1 MEKRVGEKDKL
12 DKIIFWDSDSS
23 QETTREELKKI
34 THGSF
39 FLFEQEHRLNNILAE
54 VFYEMSFLVSQFKEV
69 QNKLLT
75 ESSPNIEYF
84 INDMNKVPFQKKNI
98 VVEFHSIPLSIYF
111 KSFLILS
118 KSVLDKLVPFYSYRF
133 KANLRSFDKKG
144 IRLIEDIK
152 RNKQPFRKCE
162 IIELINHAKREWLDS
177 LIELRD
183 EYVHYSNLQEY
194 ANFWL
199 SLEEWVEPRQ
209 LKDLTDLN
217 KPTVEVAGQKFQA
230 LEYMEMI
237 KGKLVLFLGDFIQLC
252 DFTSDRRPK
261 ISLRCIECDHV
272 FAKNNHPKKG
282 QITIMDKLKFEI
294 KDISKDYAVIICSQC
309 GGQTDT
315 DLKFWPS
322 QSLQS
327 H

>member
-1 MEKRVGEKDKL
+1 MEGKAKPDKL
-12 DKIIFWDSDSS
+12 ICWDSDSS
-23 QETTREELKKI
+23 QETTSEDIKQI

-39 FLFEQEHRLNNILAE
+39 FLFEQEHRLCNVLVE
-54 VFYEMSFLVSQFKEV
+54 VFYELSFLINQFKEV

-75 ESSPNIEYF
+75 ESSPNIDYY
-84 INDMNKVPFQKKNI
+84 INGLNEVPFGKKNI
-98 VVEFHSIPLSIYF
+98 VVEFHSIPLSVYF

-133 KANLRSFDKKG
+133 KANLRSFDRKG
-144 IRLIEDIK
+144 TRLIEDIK
-152 RNKQPFRKCE
+152 KNKQTFRKSE
-162 IIELINHAKREWLDS
+162 MIDLVNQAKKEWLDS

-183 EYVHYSNLQEY
+183 EYVHYSDLEKY
-194 ANFWL
+194 DNFWL

-217 KPTVEVAGQKFQA
+217 KPTVEVAEQKFEA

-237 KGKLVLFLGDFIQLC
+237 KGKLVLFLRDFILLC
-252 DFTSDRRPK
+252 EFTSDRRPK

-272 FAKNNHPKKG
+272 FAKNNYPKKG
-282 QITIMDKLKFEI
+282 IFTIMDKFLEFKI
-294 KDISKDYAVIICSQC
+294 KDKSKDYAVIICPKC
-309 GGQTDT
+309 GEQTDT

-322 QSLQS
+322 QAFQP